1 MTLSCIHSL
10 QGRLTIGFAIIL
22 ALAISGVSIY
32 SAYATR
38 LETEKFA
45 ASIEQARADR
55 AEQLV
60 RDTFEASQDWDEV
73 QYAIQQVGSLFGW
86 RVAFENE
93 SGMIVADSH
102 QVVRNPQGFL
112 ETFAERFE
120 KANRVVKRPVY
131 VDGKLIGHML
141 VDDRPSGKNPPL
153 SIQDYYDSL
162 TRQARQQEQR
172 RQAPPPQ
179 PTQIANPSTEQL
191 VAEVLEYVD
200 PPLTNLNTEFQ
211 RSLLIAGIA
220 SGLAGLLIVSVFT
233 RQALAPIRGLT
244 NAASRLGAGDLSQR
258 VPADRRDEIG
268 DLSRSFNA
276 MATDLESAVVQRKR
290 LTADVAHELRTPLT
304 NIQGYLEAIRD
315 GVVEADESTIDTLH
329 SQTIHLSKL
338 IEDLRVL
345 AIADA
350 GALSLNLQTGS
361 LAPVVDSAVKNFQ
374 GRTSE
379 KGVSLNFTHDAGL
392 PSVSFDA
399 TRIEQIVTNLIE
411 NALTH
416 TPDQGEIAV
425 ELSTVPTGVVLTI
438 TDTGAGIPRDEVD
451 KVFDEFYRTDPSRTR
466 STGGAGLGLTI
477 VKKLVEAHYGRIS
490 VSSIEGRGTTFIV
503 ELPTAS
509 ERV

>member
-1 MTLSCIHSL
+1 
-10 QGRLTIGFAIIL
+10 
-22 ALAISGVSIY
+22 
-32 SAYATR
+32 
-38 LETEKFA
+38 
-45 ASIEQARADR
+45 
-55 AEQLV
+55 
-60 RDTFEASQDWDEV
+60 
-73 QYAIQQVGSLFGW
+73 
-86 RVAFENE
+86 
-93 SGMIVADSH
+93 SH
-102 QVVRNPQGFL
+102 QVVRDSQGLL

-141 VDDRPSGKNPPL
+141 VVDRPSGKNPPL

-162 TRQARQQEQR
+162 ARQARQQEQR
-172 RQAPPPQ
+172 RQTPPPQ
-179 PTQIANPSTEQL
+179 PTQIASPSTEEL

-244 NAASRLGAGDLSQR
+244 TAASKLGAGDLSQR
-258 VPADRRDEIG
+258 VPADRKDEIG

-315 GVVEADESTIDTLH
+315 GVVEADEGTIDTLH

-345 AIADA
+345 AVADA
-350 GALSLNLQTGS
+350 GALSLNLQMGS
-361 LAPVVDSAVKNFQ
+361 LAAVVESAVKNFQ
-374 GRTSE
+374 RRTSE
-379 KGVSLNFTHDAGL
+379 KGVALKFSSETAL
-392 PSVSFDA
+392 PNVSFDA
-399 TRIEQIVTNLIE
+399 TRIEQVVTNLIE

-416 TPDQGEIAV
+416 TSDQGEISI
-425 ELSTVPTGVVLTI
+425 ELTSVPTGVALTV
-438 TDTGAGIPRDEVD
+438 TDTGAGIPKDEVD

-466 STGGAGLGLTI
+466 STGGTGLGLTI
-477 VKKLVEAHYGRIS
+477 VKKLVEAHNGRIS
-490 VSSIEGRGTTFIV
+490 VSSIEGEGTTFIV
-503 ELPTAS
+503 ELPTAT
-509 ERV
+509 